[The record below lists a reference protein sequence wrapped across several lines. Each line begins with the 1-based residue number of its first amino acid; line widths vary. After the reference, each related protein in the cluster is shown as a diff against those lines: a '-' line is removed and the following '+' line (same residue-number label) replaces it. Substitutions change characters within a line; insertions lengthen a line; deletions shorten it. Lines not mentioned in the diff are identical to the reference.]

1 MAVFA
6 GLLILVGA
14 LALTVRF
21 GVMAPPTLGMI
32 EARTDGLAIGRLGNL
47 KIEGLR
53 GDLFRSFSIERLTI
67 SDEEG
72 VWLEARNIEMTWRY
86 LELLRRRF
94 HAESLTAEQV
104 SILRRPT
111 LTEKKEEAGGLP
123 VTIVVDRAALRL
135 ALSEAFSYERG
146 LYDVT
151 AQLRIRRQ
159 GGGQQGEIHA
169 RSLLHEGDR
178 LDVVFDIGE
187 RRPLLIDVEAVEAQ
201 GGAIAGALGLPADE
215 PFRLAIEAD
224 GRSGE
229 GRFEALA
236 RTGERTPL
244 QASGRWNADGAAARG
259 QVSLTASDLTSGWR
273 PADGSTPPTARPAA
287 PVCSWCCPRM
297 SCPSSPALGTWARLA
312 SPAPSRANSA
322 T

>member
-123 VTIVVDRAALRL
+123 VVKVVLVSAFLYVFGEPLYVL
-135 ALSEAFSYERG
+135 AKFFF
-146 LYDVT
+146 T
-151 AQLRIRRQ
+151 QLMGIR
-159 GGGQQGEIHA
+159 
-169 RSLLHEGDR
+169 
-178 LDVVFDIGE
+178 FT
-187 RRPLLIDVEAVEAQ
+187 
-201 GGAIAGALGLPADE
+201 
-215 PFRLAIEAD
+215 D
-224 GRSGE
+224 G
-229 GRFEALA
+229 
-236 RTGERTPL
+236 
-244 QASGRWNADGAAARG
+244 
-259 QVSLTASDLTSGWR
+259 
-273 PADGSTPPTARPAA
+273 PTAVPDNMGREH
-287 PVCSWCCPRM
+287 SF
-297 SCPSSPALGTWARLA
+297 
-312 SPAPSRANSA
+312 
-322 T
+322 